1 MKKLKF
7 DSYDGVCF
15 LNGLVFFA
23 PIALLVRTQAG
34 VSEHIFFLLQALLS
48 GVIFLG
54 EIPTG
59 LITDK
64 IGYRKSLI
72 LAQILL
78 LTARSLLLGAFLS
91 HSVWLFVAEA
101 VVEGIAAC
109 FTSGTGS
116 AYLYNLYG
124 EEGYLAKTTHAG
136 NFGTAGFIIST
147 VAYAGI
153 YKVSGITG
161 LLAAT
166 AAADLGSVVMAF
178 SLKKEG
184 MSGSFQGTKRDSETI
199 CEQKARDNLQTNENV
214 HSHVEKQ
221 ERNQELCGKEKEPIS
236 IGKSL
241 FILKHPKALF
251 FTAVLSIFSIA
262 WLLIN
267 FFYVEKFAAC
277 GLPVEWMSAVILI
290 YSAVQMLAEPILEKL
305 LSGGKKRDKR
315 TIMAVTSIVAGAA
328 LIAFGIVKN
337 VTVILP
343 LMCII
348 PLLLN
353 LPEYLLM
360 ELENQF
366 VDESGHAHNRA
377 AMLSVMNMGVNLLEI
392 LTLSA
397 SAFLTKIGI
406 WWSFLLTGVL
416 LCLVA
421 LFFVKKS
428 R

>member
-23 PIALLVRTQAG
+23 PVALLVRTQAG
-34 VSEHIFFLLQALLS
+34 VSEHVFFILQALLS

-59 LITDK
+59 FITDK

-72 LAQILL
+72 LAQVLL
-78 LTARSLLLGAFLS
+78 LGARSLLLAAFVSRSL
-91 HSVWLFVAEA
+91 VLFVVEA

-116 AYLYNLYG
+116 AYLYALYG
-124 EEGYLAKTTHAG
+124 ENGYLAKTAHAG

-153 YKVSGITG
+153 YKISGMEG
-161 LLAAT
+161 LLIT
-166 AAADLGSVVMAF
+166 TVVMDVIAVVCSFFLRSESSKTIIADRKEVQILAVFKNKKAF
-178 SLKKEG
+178 LFVISL
-184 MSGSFQGTKRDSETI
+184 
-199 CEQKARDNLQTNENV
+199 A
-214 HSHVEKQ
+214 
-221 ERNQELCGKEKEPIS
+221 
-236 IGKSL
+236 
-241 FILKHPKALF
+241 
-251 FTAVLSIFSIA
+251 IFSIA

-267 FFYVEKFAAC
+267 FFYVVKLENC
-277 GLPVEWMSAVILI
+277 GLPVEWMSLIILI
-290 YSAVQMLAEPILEKL
+290 YSAVQMLAEPILGKL
-305 LSGGKKRDKR
+305 SDGKNGKSGRGKLP
-315 TIMAVTSIVAGAA
+315 AVTAATAGVAFLLFGVVKFRSAVLLLM
-328 LIAFGIVKN
+328 LI
-337 VTVILP
+337 L
-343 LMCII
+343 

-360 ELENQF
+360 NLENQF
-366 VDESGHAHNRA
+366 VDEAECGSQRA
-377 AMLSVMNMGVNLLEI
+377 ATLSVLNMGVNLVEI

-406 WWSFLLTGVL
+406 QWCFVFVGCFLMAIAL
-416 LCLVA
+416 LFA
-421 LFFVKKS
+421 RIQK
-428 R
+428 

>member
-1 MKKLKF
+1 MAQFLNQVTDRCNLFLGYKKEDRSTDYELEKRRYLMKKLKF

-23 PIALLVRTQAG
+23 PVALLVRTQAG

-59 LITDK
+59 FITDK

-72 LAQILL
+72 WAQVLL
-78 LTARSLLLGAFLS
+78 FGARSLLLAAFVSRSLA
-91 HSVWLFVAEA
+91 LFVVEA

-116 AYLYNLYG
+116 AYLYALYG
-124 EEGYLAKTTHAG
+124 ENGYLAKTAHAG

-153 YKVSGITG
+153 YKISGMEG
-161 LLAAT
+161 LLIT
-166 AAADLGSVVMAF
+166 TVVMDIIAVVCSF
-178 SLKKEG
+178 FLRSESSKTIIADRKEV
-184 MSGSFQGTKRDSETI
+184 QI
-199 CEQKARDNLQTNENV
+199 LA
-214 HSHVEKQ
+214 
-221 ERNQELCGKEKEPIS
+221 
-236 IGKSL
+236 
-241 FILKHPKALF
+241 ILKNKKAFLF
-251 FTAVLSIFSIA
+251 VISLAIFSIA

-267 FFYVEKFAAC
+267 FFYVEKLENC
-277 GLPVEWMSAVILI
+277 GLPVEWMSLIILS
-290 YSAVQMLAEPILEKL
+290 YSAVQMLAEPILGKL
-305 LSGGKKRDKR
+305 SDGKNGKSGRGKLP
-315 TIMAVTSIVAGAA
+315 AVTAATAGVTFLFFGVVKFRAA
-328 LIAFGIVKN
+328 VLLLMLI
-337 VTVILP
+337 L
-343 LMCII
+343 

-360 ELENQF
+360 DLENQF
-366 VDESGHAHNRA
+366 VDETECGGQRA
-377 AMLSVMNMGVNLLEI
+377 ATLSVLNMGVNLVEI

-406 WWSFLLTGVL
+406 QWCFVFVGCFLMVIAL
-416 LCLVA
+416 LFA
-421 LFFVKKS
+421 RIQK
-428 R
+428 

>member
-23 PIALLVRTQAG
+23 PVALLVRTQAG
-34 VSEHIFFLLQALLS
+34 VSEHVFFLLQALLS

-59 LITDK
+59 FITDK

-72 LAQILL
+72 LAQVLL
-78 LTARSLLLGAFLS
+78 FGARSLLLAAFVSRSLA
-91 HSVWLFVAEA
+91 LFVVEA

-116 AYLYNLYG
+116 AYLYDLYG
-124 EEGYLAKTTHAG
+124 ENGYLVKTAHAE

-153 YKVSGITG
+153 YKISGMEG
-161 LLAAT
+161 LLIT
-166 AAADLGSVVMAF
+166 TVVMDIIAVVCSFFLRSESSKTVIADRKEVQILAVFKNKKAF
-178 SLKKEG
+178 LFVISL
-184 MSGSFQGTKRDSETI
+184 
-199 CEQKARDNLQTNENV
+199 A
-214 HSHVEKQ
+214 
-221 ERNQELCGKEKEPIS
+221 
-236 IGKSL
+236 
-241 FILKHPKALF
+241 
-251 FTAVLSIFSIA
+251 IFSIA

-267 FFYVEKFAAC
+267 FFYVEKLENC
-277 GLPVEWMSAVILI
+277 GLPVEWMSLIILS
-290 YSAVQMLAEPILEKL
+290 YSAVQMLAEPILGKLSDGKNGKSGREKL
-305 LSGGKKRDKR
+305 P
-315 TIMAVTSIVAGAA
+315 AVTAATAGVAFLLFGVVKFRAA
-328 LIAFGIVKN
+328 VLLLMLI
-337 VTVILP
+337 L
-343 LMCII
+343 

-360 ELENQF
+360 NLENQF
-366 VDESGHAHNRA
+366 VDEAECGSQRA
-377 AMLSVMNMGVNLLEI
+377 ATLSVLNMGVNLVEI

-406 WWSFLLTGVL
+406 QWCFVFVGCFLMVIAL
-416 LCLVA
+416 LFA
-421 LFFVKKS
+421 RIQK
-428 R
+428 

>member
-7 DSYDGVCF
+7 DSYDGVFF

-23 PIALLVRTQAG
+23 PVALLVRTQAG

-59 LITDK
+59 FITDK

-72 LAQILL
+72 LAQVLL
-78 LTARSLLLGAFLS
+78 LGARSLLLAAFVSRSL
-91 HSVWLFVAEA
+91 VLFVVEA

-116 AYLYNLYG
+116 AYLYALYG
-124 EEGYLAKTTHAG
+124 ENGYLAKTAHAG

-153 YKVSGITG
+153 YKISGMEG
-161 LLAAT
+161 LLIT
-166 AAADLGSVVMAF
+166 TVVMDIIAVVCSFFLRSESSKTIIADRKEVQILAIFKNKKAF
-178 SLKKEG
+178 LFVISL
-184 MSGSFQGTKRDSETI
+184 
-199 CEQKARDNLQTNENV
+199 A
-214 HSHVEKQ
+214 
-221 ERNQELCGKEKEPIS
+221 
-236 IGKSL
+236 
-241 FILKHPKALF
+241 
-251 FTAVLSIFSIA
+251 IFSIA

-267 FFYVEKFAAC
+267 FFYVVKLENC
-277 GLPVEWMSAVILI
+277 GLPVEWMSLIILI

-305 LSGGKKRDKR
+305 SDGKNGKSGRGKLP
-315 TIMAVTSIVAGAA
+315 AVTAATAGVAFLLFGVVKFRSAVLLLM
-328 LIAFGIVKN
+328 LI
-337 VTVILP
+337 L
-343 LMCII
+343 

-360 ELENQF
+360 DLENQF
-366 VDESGHAHNRA
+366 VDETECGSPRA
-377 AMLSVMNMGVNLLEI
+377 ATLSVLNMGVNLVEI

-406 WWSFLLTGVL
+406 QWCFVFVGCFLMAIAL
-416 LCLVA
+416 LFA
-421 LFFVKKS
+421 RIQK
-428 R
+428 

>member
-23 PIALLVRTQAG
+23 PVALLVRTQAG
-34 VSEHIFFLLQALLS
+34 VSEHVFFLLQALLS

-59 LITDK
+59 FITDK

-72 LAQILL
+72 WAQVLL
-78 LTARSLLLGAFLS
+78 FGARSLLLAAFVSRSL
-91 HSVWLFVAEA
+91 VLFVVEA

-116 AYLYNLYG
+116 AYLYALYG
-124 EEGYLAKTTHAG
+124 ENGYLAKTAHAG

-153 YKVSGITG
+153 YKISGMEG
-161 LLAAT
+161 LLIT
-166 AAADLGSVVMAF
+166 TVVMDIIAVVCSFYLRSESSKTIIADRKEVQILAVFKNKKAF
-178 SLKKEG
+178 LFVISL
-184 MSGSFQGTKRDSETI
+184 
-199 CEQKARDNLQTNENV
+199 A
-214 HSHVEKQ
+214 
-221 ERNQELCGKEKEPIS
+221 
-236 IGKSL
+236 
-241 FILKHPKALF
+241 
-251 FTAVLSIFSIA
+251 IFSIA

-267 FFYVEKFAAC
+267 FFYVEKLENC
-277 GLPVEWMSAVILI
+277 GLPVEWMSLIILS
-290 YSAVQMLAEPILEKL
+290 YSAVQMLAEPILGKLSDEKNGK
-305 LSGGKKRDKR
+305 SGRGKLP
-315 TIMAVTSIVAGAA
+315 AVTAATAGVAFLLFGVVKFRAA
-328 LIAFGIVKN
+328 VLLLMLI
-337 VTVILP
+337 L
-343 LMCII
+343 

-360 ELENQF
+360 NLENQF
-366 VDESGHAHNRA
+366 VDEAECGSQRA
-377 AMLSVMNMGVNLLEI
+377 ATLSVLNMGVNLVEI

-406 WWSFLLTGVL
+406 QWCFVFVGCFLMAIAL
-416 LCLVA
+416 LFA
-421 LFFVKKS
+421 RIQK
-428 R
+428 

>member
-23 PIALLVRTQAG
+23 PVALLVRTQAG
-34 VSEHIFFLLQALLS
+34 VSEHVFFLLQALLS

-59 LITDK
+59 FITDK

-72 LAQILL
+72 LAQVLL
-78 LTARSLLLGAFLS
+78 LGARSLLLAAFVSRSL
-91 HSVWLFVAEA
+91 VLFVVEA

-116 AYLYNLYG
+116 AYLYALYG
-124 EEGYLAKTTHAG
+124 ENGYLAKTAHAG

-153 YKVSGITG
+153 YKISGMEG
-161 LLAAT
+161 LLIT
-166 AAADLGSVVMAF
+166 TVVMDIIAVVCSFFLRSESSKAVIADRKEVQILAIFKNKKAF
-178 SLKKEG
+178 LFVISL
-184 MSGSFQGTKRDSETI
+184 
-199 CEQKARDNLQTNENV
+199 A
-214 HSHVEKQ
+214 
-221 ERNQELCGKEKEPIS
+221 
-236 IGKSL
+236 
-241 FILKHPKALF
+241 
-251 FTAVLSIFSIA
+251 IFSIA

-267 FFYVEKFAAC
+267 FFYVEKLENC
-277 GLPVEWMSAVILI
+277 GLPVECMSLIILS
-290 YSAVQMLAEPILEKL
+290 YSAVQMLAEPILGKLSDGKNGKSGREKL
-305 LSGGKKRDKR
+305 P
-315 TIMAVTSIVAGAA
+315 AVTAVTAGVAFLLFGVIKFRAA
-328 LIAFGIVKN
+328 VLLLMLI
-337 VTVILP
+337 L
-343 LMCII
+343 

-360 ELENQF
+360 DLENQF
-366 VDESGHAHNRA
+366 VDETECGSQRA
-377 AMLSVMNMGVNLLEI
+377 ATLSVLNMGVNLVEI

-406 WWSFLLTGVL
+406 QWCFVFVGCFLMAIAL
-416 LCLVA
+416 LFA
-421 LFFVKKS
+421 RIQK
-428 R
+428 

>member
-23 PIALLVRTQAG
+23 PVALLVRTQAG

-59 LITDK
+59 FITDK

-72 LAQILL
+72 LAQVLL
-78 LTARSLLLGAFLS
+78 LGARSLLLAAFVSRSL
-91 HSVWLFVAEA
+91 VLFVVEA

-116 AYLYNLYG
+116 AYLYALYG
-124 EEGYLAKTTHAG
+124 ENGYLAKTAHAG

-153 YKVSGITG
+153 YKISGMEG
-161 LLAAT
+161 LLIT
-166 AAADLGSVVMAF
+166 TVVMDIIAVVCSFFLRSESSKAVIADRKEVQILAIFKNKKAF
-178 SLKKEG
+178 LFVISL
-184 MSGSFQGTKRDSETI
+184 
-199 CEQKARDNLQTNENV
+199 A
-214 HSHVEKQ
+214 
-221 ERNQELCGKEKEPIS
+221 
-236 IGKSL
+236 
-241 FILKHPKALF
+241 
-251 FTAVLSIFSIA
+251 IFSIA

-267 FFYVEKFAAC
+267 FFYVVKLENC
-277 GLPVEWMSAVILI
+277 GLPVECMSLIILS
-290 YSAVQMLAEPILEKL
+290 YSAVQMLAEPILGKL
-305 LSGGKKRDKR
+305 PVGKNGKSGRKKLP
-315 TIMAVTSIVAGAA
+315 AVTAVTAGVAFLLFGVIKFRAA
-328 LIAFGIVKN
+328 VLLLMLI
-337 VTVILP
+337 L
-343 LMCII
+343 

-360 ELENQF
+360 DLENQF
-366 VDESGHAHNRA
+366 VDEAECGSQRA
-377 AMLSVMNMGVNLLEI
+377 ATLSVLNMGVNLVEI

-406 WWSFLLTGVL
+406 QWCFVFVGCFLMAIAL
-416 LCLVA
+416 LFA
-421 LFFVKKS
+421 RIQK
-428 R
+428 

>member
-23 PIALLVRTQAG
+23 PVALLVRTQAG

-59 LITDK
+59 FITDK

-72 LAQILL
+72 WAQVLL
-78 LTARSLLLGAFLS
+78 FGARSLLLAAFVSRSLA
-91 HSVWLFVAEA
+91 LFVVEA

-116 AYLYNLYG
+116 AYLYDLYG
-124 EEGYLAKTTHAG
+124 ENGYLAKTAHAG

-153 YKVSGITG
+153 YKISGMEG
-161 LLAAT
+161 LLITTVVTNIIAVVCSFFLRSESSKT
-166 AAADLGSVVMAF
+166 VIADRKEVQILAVFKNKKAF
-178 SLKKEG
+178 LFVISL
-184 MSGSFQGTKRDSETI
+184 
-199 CEQKARDNLQTNENV
+199 A
-214 HSHVEKQ
+214 
-221 ERNQELCGKEKEPIS
+221 
-236 IGKSL
+236 
-241 FILKHPKALF
+241 
-251 FTAVLSIFSIA
+251 IFSIA

-267 FFYVEKFAAC
+267 FFYVEKLENC
-277 GLPVEWMSAVILI
+277 GLPVEWMSLIILI

-305 LSGGKKRDKR
+305 SVGKNGKSGRKKLL
-315 TIMAVTSIVAGAA
+315 AVTAVTAGVVFLLFGMIKFRAA
-328 LIAFGIVKN
+328 VLLLMLI
-337 VTVILP
+337 L
-343 LMCII
+343 

-360 ELENQF
+360 DLENQF
-366 VDESGHAHNRA
+366 VDETECGSQRA
-377 AMLSVMNMGVNLLEI
+377 ATLSVLNMGVNLVEI

-406 WWSFLLTGVL
+406 QWCFVFVGCFLMVIAL
-416 LCLVA
+416 L
-421 LFFVKKS
+421 FVRIQK
-428 R
+428 

>member
-23 PIALLVRTQAG
+23 PVALLVRTQAG

-59 LITDK
+59 FITDK

-72 LAQILL
+72 LAQVLL
-78 LTARSLLLGAFLS
+78 FGARSLLLAAYVSRSLA
-91 HSVWLFVAEA
+91 LFVVEA

-116 AYLYNLYG
+116 AYLYDLYG
-124 EEGYLAKTTHAG
+124 ENGYLVKTAHAE

-153 YKVSGITG
+153 YKISGMEG
-161 LLAAT
+161 LLIT
-166 AAADLGSVVMAF
+166 TVVMDIIAVVCSFFLRSESSKTVIADRKEVQILAVFKNKKAF
-178 SLKKEG
+178 LFVISL
-184 MSGSFQGTKRDSETI
+184 
-199 CEQKARDNLQTNENV
+199 A
-214 HSHVEKQ
+214 
-221 ERNQELCGKEKEPIS
+221 
-236 IGKSL
+236 
-241 FILKHPKALF
+241 
-251 FTAVLSIFSIA
+251 IFSIA

-267 FFYVEKFAAC
+267 FFYVEKLENC
-277 GLPVEWMSAVILI
+277 GLPVEWMSLIILS
-290 YSAVQMLAEPILEKL
+290 YSAVQMLAEPILGKLSDGKNGKSGREKL
-305 LSGGKKRDKR
+305 P
-315 TIMAVTSIVAGAA
+315 AVTAATAGVAFLLFGVVKFRAA
-328 LIAFGIVKN
+328 VLFLMLI
-337 VTVILP
+337 L
-343 LMCII
+343 

-360 ELENQF
+360 DLENQF
-366 VDESGHAHNRA
+366 VDEAECGSQRA
-377 AMLSVMNMGVNLLEI
+377 ATLSVLNMGVNLVEI

-406 WWSFLLTGVL
+406 QWCFVFVGCFLMAIAL
-416 LCLVA
+416 LFA
-421 LFFVKKS
+421 RIQK
-428 R
+428 

>member
-23 PIALLVRTQAG
+23 PVALLVRTQAG

-59 LITDK
+59 FITDK

-72 LAQILL
+72 LAQVLL
-78 LTARSLLLGAFLS
+78 FGARSLLLAAFVSRSLA
-91 HSVWLFVAEA
+91 LFVVEA

-116 AYLYNLYG
+116 AYLYDLYG
-124 EEGYLAKTTHAG
+124 ENGYLVKTAHAE

-153 YKVSGITG
+153 YKISGMEG
-161 LLAAT
+161 LLIT
-166 AAADLGSVVMAF
+166 TVVMDIIAVVCSF
-178 SLKKEG
+178 FLRSESSKTVIADRKEVQILAIFKNKK
-184 MSGSFQGTKRDSETI
+184 
-199 CEQKARDNLQTNENV
+199 
-214 HSHVEKQ
+214 
-221 ERNQELCGKEKEPIS
+221 
-236 IGKSL
+236 
-241 FILKHPKALF
+241 
-251 FTAVLSIFSIA
+251 AVLFVISLAIFSIA

-267 FFYVEKFAAC
+267 FFYVVKLENC
-277 GLPVEWMSAVILI
+277 GLPVEWMSLIILS
-290 YSAVQMLAEPILEKL
+290 YSAVQMLAEPILGKL
-305 LSGGKKRDKR
+305 SDGKNGKSGRGKLP
-315 TIMAVTSIVAGAA
+315 AVTAATAGVAFLLFGVVKFRAA
-328 LIAFGIVKN
+328 VLLLMLI
-337 VTVILP
+337 L
-343 LMCII
+343 

-360 ELENQF
+360 NLENQF
-366 VDESGHAHNRA
+366 VDEAECGSQRA
-377 AMLSVMNMGVNLLEI
+377 ATLSVLNMGVNLVEI

-406 WWSFLLTGVL
+406 QWCFVFVGCFLMAIAL
-416 LCLVA
+416 LFA
-421 LFFVKKS
+421 RIQK
-428 R
+428 

>member
-23 PIALLVRTQAG
+23 PVALLVRTQAG

-59 LITDK
+59 FITDK

-72 LAQILL
+72 LAQVLL
-78 LTARSLLLGAFLS
+78 LGARSLLLAAFVSRSL
-91 HSVWLFVAEA
+91 VLFVVEA

-116 AYLYNLYG
+116 AYLYALYG
-124 EEGYLAKTTHAG
+124 ENGYLAKTAHAG

-153 YKVSGITG
+153 YKISGMEG
-161 LLAAT
+161 LLIT
-166 AAADLGSVVMAF
+166 TVVMDIIAVVCSFFLRSESSKTIIADRKEVQILAVFKNKKAF
-178 SLKKEG
+178 LFVISL
-184 MSGSFQGTKRDSETI
+184 
-199 CEQKARDNLQTNENV
+199 A
-214 HSHVEKQ
+214 
-221 ERNQELCGKEKEPIS
+221 
-236 IGKSL
+236 
-241 FILKHPKALF
+241 
-251 FTAVLSIFSIA
+251 IFSIA

-267 FFYVEKFAAC
+267 FFYVVKLENC
-277 GLPVEWMSAVILI
+277 GLPVEWMSLIILS
-290 YSAVQMLAEPILEKL
+290 YSAVQMLAEPILGKLSDGKNGKSSREKL
-305 LSGGKKRDKR
+305 P
-315 TIMAVTSIVAGAA
+315 AVTAATAGVAFLLFGVVKFRAA
-328 LIAFGIVKN
+328 VLLLMLI
-337 VTVILP
+337 L
-343 LMCII
+343 

-353 LPEYLLM
+353 LPKYLLM
-360 ELENQF
+360 NLENQF
-366 VDESGHAHNRA
+366 VDEAECGSQRA
-377 AMLSVMNMGVNLLEI
+377 ATLSVLNMGVNLVEI

-406 WWSFLLTGVL
+406 QWCFVFVGCFLMAIAL
-416 LCLVA
+416 LFA
-421 LFFVKKS
+421 RIQK
-428 R
+428 

>member
-23 PIALLVRTQAG
+23 PVALLVRTQAG

-59 LITDK
+59 FITDK

-72 LAQILL
+72 LAQVLL
-78 LTARSLLLGAFLS
+78 LGARSLLLAAFVSRSL
-91 HSVWLFVAEA
+91 VLFVVEA
-101 VVEGIAAC
+101 VVEGTATC

-116 AYLYNLYG
+116 AYLYDLYG
-124 EEGYLAKTTHAG
+124 ENGYLVKTAHAE

-153 YKVSGITG
+153 YKISGMEG
-161 LLAAT
+161 LLIT
-166 AAADLGSVVMAF
+166 TVVMDIIAVVCSFYLRSESSKTIIADRKEVQILAVFKNKKAF
-178 SLKKEG
+178 LFVISL
-184 MSGSFQGTKRDSETI
+184 
-199 CEQKARDNLQTNENV
+199 A
-214 HSHVEKQ
+214 
-221 ERNQELCGKEKEPIS
+221 
-236 IGKSL
+236 
-241 FILKHPKALF
+241 
-251 FTAVLSIFSIA
+251 IFSIA

-267 FFYVEKFAAC
+267 FFYVVKLENC
-277 GLPVEWMSAVILI
+277 GLPVEWMSLIILS

-305 LSGGKKRDKR
+305 SDGKNGKSGRGKLP
-315 TIMAVTSIVAGAA
+315 AVTAAAAGVAFLFFGVVKFRAA
-328 LIAFGIVKN
+328 VL
-337 VTVILP
+337 L
-343 LMCII
+343 LMLML

-360 ELENQF
+360 NLENQF
-366 VDESGHAHNRA
+366 VDEAECGSQRA
-377 AMLSVMNMGVNLLEI
+377 ATLSVLNMGVNLVEI

-406 WWSFLLTGVL
+406 QWCFVFVGCFLMVIAL
-416 LCLVA
+416 LFA
-421 LFFVKKS
+421 RIQK
-428 R
+428 

>member
-23 PIALLVRTQAG
+23 PVALLVRTQAG
-34 VSEHIFFLLQALLS
+34 VSEHVFFILQALLS

-59 LITDK
+59 FITDK

-72 LAQILL
+72 LAQVLL
-78 LTARSLLLGAFLS
+78 LGARSLLLAAFVSRSL
-91 HSVWLFVAEA
+91 VLFVVEA

-116 AYLYNLYG
+116 AYLYALYG
-124 EEGYLAKTTHAG
+124 ENGYLAKTAHAG

-153 YKVSGITG
+153 YKISGMEG
-161 LLAAT
+161 LLIT
-166 AAADLGSVVMAF
+166 TVVMDVIAVVCSFFLRSESSKTVIADRKEVQILAVFKNKKAF
-178 SLKKEG
+178 LFVISL
-184 MSGSFQGTKRDSETI
+184 
-199 CEQKARDNLQTNENV
+199 A
-214 HSHVEKQ
+214 
-221 ERNQELCGKEKEPIS
+221 
-236 IGKSL
+236 
-241 FILKHPKALF
+241 
-251 FTAVLSIFSIA
+251 IFSIA

-267 FFYVEKFAAC
+267 FFYVEKLENC
-277 GLPVEWMSAVILI
+277 GLPVEWMSLIILI
-290 YSAVQMLAEPILEKL
+290 YSAVQMLAEPILGKL
-305 LSGGKKRDKR
+305 SDGKNGKSGRGKLP
-315 TIMAVTSIVAGAA
+315 AVTAATAGVAFLLFGVVKFRSAVLLLM
-328 LIAFGIVKN
+328 LI
-337 VTVILP
+337 L
-343 LMCII
+343 

-360 ELENQF
+360 NLENQF
-366 VDESGHAHNRA
+366 VDEAECGSQRA
-377 AMLSVMNMGVNLLEI
+377 ATLSVLNMGVNLVEI

-406 WWSFLLTGVL
+406 QWCFVFVGCFLMAIAL
-416 LCLVA
+416 LFA
-421 LFFVKKS
+421 RIQK
-428 R
+428 

>member
-23 PIALLVRTQAG
+23 PVALLVRTQAG

-59 LITDK
+59 FITDK

-72 LAQILL
+72 WAQVLL
-78 LTARSLLLGAFLS
+78 FGARSLLLAAFVSRSLA
-91 HSVWLFVAEA
+91 LFVVEA

-116 AYLYNLYG
+116 AYLYALYG
-124 EEGYLAKTTHAG
+124 ENGYLAKTAHAG

-153 YKVSGITG
+153 YKISGMEG
-161 LLAAT
+161 LLTTTVVTNIIAVVCSFFLRSESSKT
-166 AAADLGSVVMAF
+166 VIADRKEVQILAVFKNKKAF
-178 SLKKEG
+178 LFVISL
-184 MSGSFQGTKRDSETI
+184 
-199 CEQKARDNLQTNENV
+199 A
-214 HSHVEKQ
+214 
-221 ERNQELCGKEKEPIS
+221 
-236 IGKSL
+236 
-241 FILKHPKALF
+241 
-251 FTAVLSIFSIA
+251 IFSIA

-267 FFYVEKFAAC
+267 FFYVEKLENC
-277 GLPVEWMSAVILI
+277 GLPVEWMSLIILS

-305 LSGGKKRDKR
+305 FVGKNGKSGRKKLL
-315 TIMAVTSIVAGAA
+315 TVTAVTAGVAFLLFGVIKLRAA
-328 LIAFGIVKN
+328 VLLLMLI
-337 VTVILP
+337 L
-343 LMCII
+343 

-360 ELENQF
+360 DLENQF
-366 VDESGHAHNRA
+366 VDETECGSQRA
-377 AMLSVMNMGVNLLEI
+377 ATLSVLNMGVNLVEI

-406 WWSFLLTGVL
+406 QWCFVFVGCFLMVIAL
-416 LCLVA
+416 L
-421 LFFVKKS
+421 FVRIQK
-428 R
+428 

>member
-23 PIALLVRTQAG
+23 PVALLVRTQAG
-34 VSEHIFFLLQALLS
+34 VSEHVFFLLQALLS

-59 LITDK
+59 FITDK

-72 LAQILL
+72 LAQVLL
-78 LTARSLLLGAFLS
+78 LGARSLLLAAFVSRSL
-91 HSVWLFVAEA
+91 VLFVVEA

-116 AYLYNLYG
+116 AYLYALYG
-124 EEGYLAKTTHAG
+124 ENGYLAKTAHAG

-153 YKVSGITG
+153 YKISGMEG
-161 LLAAT
+161 LLIT
-166 AAADLGSVVMAF
+166 TVVMDIIAVVCSFYLRSESSKAVIADRKEVQILAIFKNKKAF
-178 SLKKEG
+178 LFVISL
-184 MSGSFQGTKRDSETI
+184 
-199 CEQKARDNLQTNENV
+199 A
-214 HSHVEKQ
+214 
-221 ERNQELCGKEKEPIS
+221 
-236 IGKSL
+236 
-241 FILKHPKALF
+241 
-251 FTAVLSIFSIA
+251 IFSIA

-267 FFYVEKFAAC
+267 FFYVVKLENC
-277 GLPVEWMSAVILI
+277 GLPVEWMSLIILS
-290 YSAVQMLAEPILEKL
+290 YSAVQMLAEPILGKLSDGKNGKSSREKL
-305 LSGGKKRDKR
+305 P
-315 TIMAVTSIVAGAA
+315 AVTAAAAGVAFLLFGVVKFRAA
-328 LIAFGIVKN
+328 VLLLMLI
-337 VTVILP
+337 L
-343 LMCII
+343 

-360 ELENQF
+360 DLENQF
-366 VDESGHAHNRA
+366 VDEAECGSQRA
-377 AMLSVMNMGVNLLEI
+377 ATLSVLNMGVNLVEI

-406 WWSFLLTGVL
+406 QWCFVFVGCFLMAIAL
-416 LCLVA
+416 LFA
-421 LFFVKKS
+421 RIQK
-428 R
+428 

>member
-23 PIALLVRTQAG
+23 PVALLVRTQAG

-59 LITDK
+59 FITDK

-72 LAQILL
+72 LAQVLL
-78 LTARSLLLGAFLS
+78 LGARSLLLAAFVSRSLA
-91 HSVWLFVAEA
+91 LFVVEA

-116 AYLYNLYG
+116 AYLYALYG
-124 EEGYLAKTTHAG
+124 ENGYLAKTAHAG

-153 YKVSGITG
+153 YKISGMEG
-161 LLAAT
+161 LLIT
-166 AAADLGSVVMAF
+166 TVVMDIIAVVCSFFLRSESSKAVIADRKEVQILAIFKNKKAF
-178 SLKKEG
+178 LFVISL
-184 MSGSFQGTKRDSETI
+184 
-199 CEQKARDNLQTNENV
+199 A
-214 HSHVEKQ
+214 
-221 ERNQELCGKEKEPIS
+221 
-236 IGKSL
+236 
-241 FILKHPKALF
+241 
-251 FTAVLSIFSIA
+251 IFSIA

-267 FFYVEKFAAC
+267 FFYVVKLENC
-277 GLPVEWMSAVILI
+277 GLPVECMSLIILS
-290 YSAVQMLAEPILEKL
+290 YSAVQMLAEPILGKL
-305 LSGGKKRDKR
+305 PVGKNGKSGRKKLP
-315 TIMAVTSIVAGAA
+315 AVTAVTAGVAFLLFGVIKFRAA
-328 LIAFGIVKN
+328 VLLLMLI
-337 VTVILP
+337 L
-343 LMCII
+343 

-360 ELENQF
+360 DLENQF
-366 VDESGHAHNRA
+366 VDETECGSQRA
-377 AMLSVMNMGVNLLEI
+377 ATLSVLNMGVNLVEI

-406 WWSFLLTGVL
+406 QWCFVFVGCFLMAIAL
-416 LCLVA
+416 LFA
-421 LFFVKKS
+421 RIQK
-428 R
+428 

>member
-23 PIALLVRTQAG
+23 PVALLVRTQAG

-59 LITDK
+59 FITDK

-72 LAQILL
+72 WAQVLL
-78 LTARSLLLGAFLS
+78 FGARSLLLAAFVSRSLA
-91 HSVWLFVAEA
+91 LFVVEA
-101 VVEGIAAC
+101 VVEGIAVC

-116 AYLYNLYG
+116 AYLYDLYG
-124 EEGYLAKTTHAG
+124 ENGYLVKTAHAE

-153 YKVSGITG
+153 YKISGMEG
-161 LLAAT
+161 LLIT
-166 AAADLGSVVMAF
+166 TVVMDIIAVVCSFFLRSESSKTIIADRKEVQILAIFKNKKAF
-178 SLKKEG
+178 LFVISL
-184 MSGSFQGTKRDSETI
+184 
-199 CEQKARDNLQTNENV
+199 A
-214 HSHVEKQ
+214 
-221 ERNQELCGKEKEPIS
+221 
-236 IGKSL
+236 
-241 FILKHPKALF
+241 
-251 FTAVLSIFSIA
+251 IFSIA

-267 FFYVEKFAAC
+267 FFYVVKLENC
-277 GLPVEWMSAVILI
+277 GLPVEWMSLIILI

-305 LSGGKKRDKR
+305 SDGKNGKSGGGKLP
-315 TIMAVTSIVAGAA
+315 AVTAATAGVAFLLFGVVKFRSAVLLLM
-328 LIAFGIVKN
+328 LI
-337 VTVILP
+337 L
-343 LMCII
+343 

-360 ELENQF
+360 NLENQF
-366 VDESGHAHNRA
+366 VDEAECGSQRA
-377 AMLSVMNMGVNLLEI
+377 ATLSVLNMGVNLVEI

-406 WWSFLLTGVL
+406 QWCFVFVGCFLMVIAL
-416 LCLVA
+416 LFA
-421 LFFVKKS
+421 RIQK
-428 R
+428 

>member
-23 PIALLVRTQAG
+23 PVALLVRTQAG
-34 VSEHIFFLLQALLS
+34 VSEHVFFILQALLS

-59 LITDK
+59 FITDK

-72 LAQILL
+72 LAQVLL
-78 LTARSLLLGAFLS
+78 LGARSLLLAAFVSRSL
-91 HSVWLFVAEA
+91 VLFVVEA

-116 AYLYNLYG
+116 AYLYALYG
-124 EEGYLAKTTHAG
+124 ENGYLAKTAHAG

-153 YKVSGITG
+153 YKISGMEG
-161 LLAAT
+161 LLIT
-166 AAADLGSVVMAF
+166 TVVMDVIAVVCSFFLRSESSKTIIADRKEVQILAVFKNKKAF
-178 SLKKEG
+178 LFVISL
-184 MSGSFQGTKRDSETI
+184 
-199 CEQKARDNLQTNENV
+199 A
-214 HSHVEKQ
+214 
-221 ERNQELCGKEKEPIS
+221 
-236 IGKSL
+236 
-241 FILKHPKALF
+241 
-251 FTAVLSIFSIA
+251 IFSIA

-267 FFYVEKFAAC
+267 FFYVEKLENC
-277 GLPVEWMSAVILI
+277 GLPVEWMSLIILI
-290 YSAVQMLAEPILEKL
+290 YSAVQMLAEPILGKL
-305 LSGGKKRDKR
+305 SDGKNGKSGRGKLP
-315 TIMAVTSIVAGAA
+315 AVTAATAGVAFLLFGVVKFRSAVLLLM
-328 LIAFGIVKN
+328 LI
-337 VTVILP
+337 L
-343 LMCII
+343 

-360 ELENQF
+360 NLENQF
-366 VDESGHAHNRA
+366 VDEAECGSQRA
-377 AMLSVMNMGVNLLEI
+377 ATLSVLNMGVNLVEI

-406 WWSFLLTGVL
+406 QWCFVFVGCFLMAIAL
-416 LCLVA
+416 LFA
-421 LFFVKKS
+421 RIQK
-428 R
+428 

>member
-23 PIALLVRTQAG
+23 PVALLVRTQAG

-59 LITDK
+59 FITDK

-72 LAQILL
+72 LAQVLL
-78 LTARSLLLGAFLS
+78 FGARSLLLAAFVSRSLA
-91 HSVWLFVAEA
+91 LFVVEA

-116 AYLYNLYG
+116 AYLYDLYG
-124 EEGYLAKTTHAG
+124 ENGYLVKTAHAE

-153 YKVSGITG
+153 YKISGMEG
-161 LLAAT
+161 LLIT
-166 AAADLGSVVMAF
+166 TVVMDVIAVVCSFYLRSESSKTIIADRKEVQILAIFKNKKAF
-178 SLKKEG
+178 LFVISL
-184 MSGSFQGTKRDSETI
+184 
-199 CEQKARDNLQTNENV
+199 A
-214 HSHVEKQ
+214 
-221 ERNQELCGKEKEPIS
+221 
-236 IGKSL
+236 
-241 FILKHPKALF
+241 
-251 FTAVLSIFSIA
+251 IFSIA

-267 FFYVEKFAAC
+267 FFYVEKLENC
-277 GLPVEWMSAVILI
+277 GLPVEWMSLIILS
-290 YSAVQMLAEPILEKL
+290 YSAVQMLAEPILGKL
-305 LSGGKKRDKR
+305 SDGKNGKSGRGKLP
-315 TIMAVTSIVAGAA
+315 AVTAATAGVAFLLFGVVKFRAA
-328 LIAFGIVKN
+328 VLLLMLI
-337 VTVILP
+337 L
-343 LMCII
+343 

-360 ELENQF
+360 DLENQF
-366 VDESGHAHNRA
+366 VDETECGSQRA
-377 AMLSVMNMGVNLLEI
+377 ATLSVLNMGVNLVEI

-406 WWSFLLTGVL
+406 QWCFVFVGCFLMAIAL
-416 LCLVA
+416 LFA
-421 LFFVKKS
+421 RIQK
-428 R
+428 

>member
-23 PIALLVRTQAG
+23 PVALLVRTQAG

-59 LITDK
+59 FITDK

-72 LAQILL
+72 LAQVLL
-78 LTARSLLLGAFLS
+78 LGARSLLLAAFVSRSL
-91 HSVWLFVAEA
+91 VLFVVEA

-116 AYLYNLYG
+116 AYLYALYG
-124 EEGYLAKTTHAG
+124 ENGYLAKTAHAG

-153 YKVSGITG
+153 YKISGMEG
-161 LLAAT
+161 LLIT
-166 AAADLGSVVMAF
+166 TVVMDVIAVVCSFFLRSESSKTIIADRKEVQILAVFKNKKAF
-178 SLKKEG
+178 LFVISL
-184 MSGSFQGTKRDSETI
+184 
-199 CEQKARDNLQTNENV
+199 A
-214 HSHVEKQ
+214 
-221 ERNQELCGKEKEPIS
+221 
-236 IGKSL
+236 
-241 FILKHPKALF
+241 
-251 FTAVLSIFSIA
+251 IFSIA

-267 FFYVEKFAAC
+267 FFYVVKLENC
-277 GLPVEWMSAVILI
+277 GLPVEWMSLIILI
-290 YSAVQMLAEPILEKL
+290 YSAVQMLAEPILGKL
-305 LSGGKKRDKR
+305 SDGKNGKSGRGKLP
-315 TIMAVTSIVAGAA
+315 AVTAATAGVAFLLFGVVKFRSAVLLLM
-328 LIAFGIVKN
+328 LI
-337 VTVILP
+337 L
-343 LMCII
+343 

-360 ELENQF
+360 NLENQF
-366 VDESGHAHNRA
+366 VDEAECGSQRA
-377 AMLSVMNMGVNLLEI
+377 ATLSVLNMGVNLVEI

-406 WWSFLLTGVL
+406 QWCFVFVGCFLMAIAL
-416 LCLVA
+416 LFA
-421 LFFVKKS
+421 RIQK
-428 R
+428 

>member
-23 PIALLVRTQAG
+23 PVALLVRTQAG

-59 LITDK
+59 FITDK

-72 LAQILL
+72 LAQVLL
-78 LTARSLLLGAFLS
+78 FGARSLLLAAFVSRSLA
-91 HSVWLFVAEA
+91 LFVVEA

-124 EEGYLAKTTHAG
+124 ENGYLVKTAHAE
-136 NFGTAGFIIST
+136 NFGIAGFIIST

-153 YKVSGITG
+153 YKISGMEG
-161 LLAAT
+161 LLIT
-166 AAADLGSVVMAF
+166 TVVMDIIAVVCSFFLRSESSKTIIADRKEVQILAIFKNKKAF
-178 SLKKEG
+178 LFVISL
-184 MSGSFQGTKRDSETI
+184 
-199 CEQKARDNLQTNENV
+199 A
-214 HSHVEKQ
+214 
-221 ERNQELCGKEKEPIS
+221 
-236 IGKSL
+236 
-241 FILKHPKALF
+241 
-251 FTAVLSIFSIA
+251 IFSIA

-267 FFYVEKFAAC
+267 FFYVVKLENC
-277 GLPVEWMSAVILI
+277 GLPVEWMSLIILS
-290 YSAVQMLAEPILEKL
+290 YSAVQMLAEPILGKL
-305 LSGGKKRDKR
+305 SDGKNGKSGRGKLP
-315 TIMAVTSIVAGAA
+315 AVTAATAGVAFLLFGVVKFRAA
-328 LIAFGIVKN
+328 VLLLMLI
-337 VTVILP
+337 L
-343 LMCII
+343 

-360 ELENQF
+360 DLENQF
-366 VDESGHAHNRA
+366 VDETECGSQRA
-377 AMLSVMNMGVNLLEI
+377 ATLSVLNMGVNLVEI

-406 WWSFLLTGVL
+406 QWCFVFVGCFLMAIAL
-416 LCLVA
+416 LFA
-421 LFFVKKS
+421 RIQK
-428 R
+428 

>member
-1 MKKLKF
+1 MKKIKF

-23 PIALLVRTQAG
+23 PVALLVRTQAG

-59 LITDK
+59 FITDK

-72 LAQILL
+72 LAQVLL
-78 LTARSLLLGAFLS
+78 LGARSLLLAAFVSRSL
-91 HSVWLFVAEA
+91 VLFVVEA

-116 AYLYNLYG
+116 AYLYALYG
-124 EEGYLAKTTHAG
+124 ENGYLAKTAHAG

-153 YKVSGITG
+153 YKISGMEG
-161 LLAAT
+161 LLIT
-166 AAADLGSVVMAF
+166 TVVMDIIAVVCSFFLRSESSKAVIADRKEVQILAIFKNKKAF
-178 SLKKEG
+178 LFVISL
-184 MSGSFQGTKRDSETI
+184 
-199 CEQKARDNLQTNENV
+199 A
-214 HSHVEKQ
+214 
-221 ERNQELCGKEKEPIS
+221 
-236 IGKSL
+236 
-241 FILKHPKALF
+241 
-251 FTAVLSIFSIA
+251 IFSIA

-267 FFYVEKFAAC
+267 FFYVVKLENC
-277 GLPVEWMSAVILI
+277 GLPVECMSLIILS
-290 YSAVQMLAEPILEKL
+290 YSAVQMLAEPILGKL
-305 LSGGKKRDKR
+305 PVGKNGKSGRKKLP
-315 TIMAVTSIVAGAA
+315 AVTAVTAGVAFLLFGVIKFRAA
-328 LIAFGIVKN
+328 VLLLMLI
-337 VTVILP
+337 L
-343 LMCII
+343 

-360 ELENQF
+360 DLENQF
-366 VDESGHAHNRA
+366 VDEAECGSQRA
-377 AMLSVMNMGVNLLEI
+377 ATLSVLNMGVNLVEI

-406 WWSFLLTGVL
+406 QWCFVFVGCFLMAIAL
-416 LCLVA
+416 LFA
-421 LFFVKKS
+421 RIQK
-428 R
+428 

>member
-1 MKKLKF
+1 MAQFLNQVTDRCNLFLGYKKEDRSTDYELEKRRYLMKKLKF

-23 PIALLVRTQAG
+23 PVALLVRTQAG

-59 LITDK
+59 FITDK

-72 LAQILL
+72 LAQVLL
-78 LTARSLLLGAFLS
+78 LGARSLLLAAFVSRSLA
-91 HSVWLFVAEA
+91 LFVVEA

-116 AYLYNLYG
+116 AYLYALYG
-124 EEGYLAKTTHAG
+124 ENGYLAKTAHAG

-153 YKVSGITG
+153 YKISGMEG
-161 LLAAT
+161 LLIT
-166 AAADLGSVVMAF
+166 TVVMDIIAVVCSFFLRSESSKAVIADRKEVQILAIFKNKKAF
-178 SLKKEG
+178 LFVISL
-184 MSGSFQGTKRDSETI
+184 
-199 CEQKARDNLQTNENV
+199 A
-214 HSHVEKQ
+214 
-221 ERNQELCGKEKEPIS
+221 
-236 IGKSL
+236 
-241 FILKHPKALF
+241 
-251 FTAVLSIFSIA
+251 IFSIA

-267 FFYVEKFAAC
+267 FFYVVKLENC
-277 GLPVEWMSAVILI
+277 GLPVEWMSLIILS
-290 YSAVQMLAEPILEKL
+290 YSAVQMLAEPILGKLSDGKNGKSSREKL
-305 LSGGKKRDKR
+305 P
-315 TIMAVTSIVAGAA
+315 AVTAATAGVAFLLFGVVKFRAA
-328 LIAFGIVKN
+328 VLLLMLI
-337 VTVILP
+337 L
-343 LMCII
+343 

-360 ELENQF
+360 NLENQF
-366 VDESGHAHNRA
+366 VDEAECGSQRA
-377 AMLSVMNMGVNLLEI
+377 ATLSVLNMGVNLVEI

-406 WWSFLLTGVL
+406 QWCFVFVGCFLMAIAL
-416 LCLVA
+416 LFA
-421 LFFVKKS
+421 RIQK
-428 R
+428 

>member
-23 PIALLVRTQAG
+23 PVALLVRTQAG

-59 LITDK
+59 FITDK

-72 LAQILL
+72 LAQVLL
-78 LTARSLLLGAFLS
+78 FGARSLLLAAFVSRSLA
-91 HSVWLFVAEA
+91 LFVVEA

-116 AYLYNLYG
+116 AYLYDLYG
-124 EEGYLAKTTHAG
+124 ENGYLVKTAHAE

-153 YKVSGITG
+153 YKISGMEG
-161 LLAAT
+161 LLIT
-166 AAADLGSVVMAF
+166 TVVMDIIAVVCSFFLRSESSKTIIADRKEVQILAIFKNKKAF
-178 SLKKEG
+178 LFVISL
-184 MSGSFQGTKRDSETI
+184 
-199 CEQKARDNLQTNENV
+199 A
-214 HSHVEKQ
+214 
-221 ERNQELCGKEKEPIS
+221 
-236 IGKSL
+236 
-241 FILKHPKALF
+241 
-251 FTAVLSIFSIA
+251 IFSIA

-267 FFYVEKFAAC
+267 FFYVEKLENC
-277 GLPVEWMSAVILI
+277 GLPVEWMSLIILS
-290 YSAVQMLAEPILEKL
+290 YSAVQMLAEPILGKL
-305 LSGGKKRDKR
+305 SDGKNGKSGRGKLP
-315 TIMAVTSIVAGAA
+315 AVTAATAGVAFLLFGVVKFRAA
-328 LIAFGIVKN
+328 VLLLMLI
-337 VTVILP
+337 L
-343 LMCII
+343 

-360 ELENQF
+360 DLENQF
-366 VDESGHAHNRA
+366 VDETECGSQRA
-377 AMLSVMNMGVNLLEI
+377 ATLSVLNMGVNLVEI

-406 WWSFLLTGVL
+406 QWCFVFVGCFLMAIAL
-416 LCLVA
+416 LFA
-421 LFFVKKS
+421 RIQK
-428 R
+428 

>member
-23 PIALLVRTQAG
+23 PVALLVRTQAG
-34 VSEHIFFLLQALLS
+34 VSEHVFFLLQALLS

-59 LITDK
+59 FITDK

-72 LAQILL
+72 LAQVLL
-78 LTARSLLLGAFLS
+78 LGARSLLLAAFVSRSLA
-91 HSVWLFVAEA
+91 LFVVEA

-116 AYLYNLYG
+116 AYLYDLYG
-124 EEGYLAKTTHAG
+124 ENGYLVKTAHAE

-153 YKVSGITG
+153 YKISGMEG
-161 LLAAT
+161 LLIT
-166 AAADLGSVVMAF
+166 TVVMDIIAVVCSFFLRSESSKTVIADRKEVQILAVFKNKKAF
-178 SLKKEG
+178 LFVISL
-184 MSGSFQGTKRDSETI
+184 
-199 CEQKARDNLQTNENV
+199 A
-214 HSHVEKQ
+214 
-221 ERNQELCGKEKEPIS
+221 
-236 IGKSL
+236 
-241 FILKHPKALF
+241 
-251 FTAVLSIFSIA
+251 IFSIA

-267 FFYVEKFAAC
+267 FFYVVKLENC
-277 GLPVEWMSAVILI
+277 GLPVEWMSLIILS
-290 YSAVQMLAEPILEKL
+290 YSAVQMLAEPILGKL
-305 LSGGKKRDKR
+305 SDGKNGKSGRGKLP
-315 TIMAVTSIVAGAA
+315 AVTAAAAGVAFLFFGVVKFRAA
-328 LIAFGIVKN
+328 VL
-337 VTVILP
+337 L
-343 LMCII
+343 LMLML

-360 ELENQF
+360 NLENQF
-366 VDESGHAHNRA
+366 VDEAECGSQRA
-377 AMLSVMNMGVNLLEI
+377 ATLSVLNMGVNLVEI

-406 WWSFLLTGVL
+406 QWCFVFVGCFLMAIAL
-416 LCLVA
+416 LFA
-421 LFFVKKS
+421 RIQK
-428 R
+428 

>member
-23 PIALLVRTQAG
+23 PVALLVRTQAG
-34 VSEHIFFLLQALLS
+34 VSEHVFFLLQALLS

-59 LITDK
+59 FITDK

-72 LAQILL
+72 LAQVLL
-78 LTARSLLLGAFLS
+78 LGARSLLLAAFVSRSLA
-91 HSVWLFVAEA
+91 LFVVEA

-116 AYLYNLYG
+116 AYLYDLYG
-124 EEGYLAKTTHAG
+124 ENGYLVKTAHAE

-153 YKVSGITG
+153 YKISGMEG
-161 LLAAT
+161 LLIT
-166 AAADLGSVVMAF
+166 TVVMNIIAVVCSFFLRSESSKTVIADRKEVQILAIFKNKKAF
-178 SLKKEG
+178 LFVISL
-184 MSGSFQGTKRDSETI
+184 
-199 CEQKARDNLQTNENV
+199 A
-214 HSHVEKQ
+214 
-221 ERNQELCGKEKEPIS
+221 
-236 IGKSL
+236 
-241 FILKHPKALF
+241 
-251 FTAVLSIFSIA
+251 IFSIA

-267 FFYVEKFAAC
+267 FFYVVKLENC
-277 GLPVEWMSAVILI
+277 GLPVEWMSLIILS
-290 YSAVQMLAEPILEKL
+290 YSAVQMLAEPILGKLSDGKNGKSSREKL
-305 LSGGKKRDKR
+305 P
-315 TIMAVTSIVAGAA
+315 AVTAATAGVAFLLFGVVKFRAA
-328 LIAFGIVKN
+328 VLLLMLI
-337 VTVILP
+337 L
-343 LMCII
+343 

-360 ELENQF
+360 DLENQF
-366 VDESGHAHNRA
+366 VDETECGSQRA
-377 AMLSVMNMGVNLLEI
+377 ATLSVLNMGVNLVEI

-406 WWSFLLTGVL
+406 QWCFVFVGCFLMAIAL
-416 LCLVA
+416 LFA
-421 LFFVKKS
+421 RIQK
-428 R
+428 

>member
-23 PIALLVRTQAG
+23 PVALLVRTQAG
-34 VSEHIFFLLQALLS
+34 VSEHVFFLLQALLS

-59 LITDK
+59 FITDK

-72 LAQILL
+72 LAQVLL
-78 LTARSLLLGAFLS
+78 LGARSLLLAAFVSRSL
-91 HSVWLFVAEA
+91 VLFVVEA

-116 AYLYNLYG
+116 AYLYALYG
-124 EEGYLAKTTHAG
+124 ENGYLVKTAHAE

-153 YKVSGITG
+153 YKISGMEG
-161 LLAAT
+161 LLIT
-166 AAADLGSVVMAF
+166 TVVMDIIAVVCSFFLRSESSKAVIADRKEVQILAIFKNKKAF
-178 SLKKEG
+178 LFVISL
-184 MSGSFQGTKRDSETI
+184 
-199 CEQKARDNLQTNENV
+199 A
-214 HSHVEKQ
+214 
-221 ERNQELCGKEKEPIS
+221 
-236 IGKSL
+236 
-241 FILKHPKALF
+241 
-251 FTAVLSIFSIA
+251 IFSIA

-267 FFYVEKFAAC
+267 FFYVVKLENC
-277 GLPVEWMSAVILI
+277 GLPVECMSLIILS
-290 YSAVQMLAEPILEKL
+290 YSAVQMLAEPILGKL
-305 LSGGKKRDKR
+305 SDGKNGKSGRGKLP
-315 TIMAVTSIVAGAA
+315 AVTAATAGVAFLLFGVVKFRAA
-328 LIAFGIVKN
+328 VLLLMLI
-337 VTVILP
+337 L
-343 LMCII
+343 

-360 ELENQF
+360 DLENQF
-366 VDESGHAHNRA
+366 VDEAECGSQRA
-377 AMLSVMNMGVNLLEI
+377 ATLSVLNMGVNLVEI

-406 WWSFLLTGVL
+406 QWCFVFVGCFLMVIAL
-416 LCLVA
+416 LFA
-421 LFFVKKS
+421 RIQK
-428 R
+428 

>member
-23 PIALLVRTQAG
+23 PVALLVRTQAG
-34 VSEHIFFLLQALLS
+34 VSEHVFFLLQALLS

-59 LITDK
+59 FITDK

-72 LAQILL
+72 LAQVLL
-78 LTARSLLLGAFLS
+78 LGARSLLLAAFVSRSL
-91 HSVWLFVAEA
+91 VLFVVEA

-116 AYLYNLYG
+116 AYLYALYG
-124 EEGYLAKTTHAG
+124 ENGYLVKTAHAE

-153 YKVSGITG
+153 YKISGMEG
-161 LLAAT
+161 LLIT
-166 AAADLGSVVMAF
+166 TVVMDIIAVVCSFFLRSESSKAVIADRKEVQILAIFKNKKAF
-178 SLKKEG
+178 LFVISL
-184 MSGSFQGTKRDSETI
+184 
-199 CEQKARDNLQTNENV
+199 A
-214 HSHVEKQ
+214 
-221 ERNQELCGKEKEPIS
+221 
-236 IGKSL
+236 
-241 FILKHPKALF
+241 
-251 FTAVLSIFSIA
+251 IFSIA

-267 FFYVEKFAAC
+267 FFYVVKLENC
-277 GLPVEWMSAVILI
+277 GLPVEWMSLIILS
-290 YSAVQMLAEPILEKL
+290 YSAVQMLAEPILGKL
-305 LSGGKKRDKR
+305 SDGKNGKSGRGKLP
-315 TIMAVTSIVAGAA
+315 AVTAATAGVAFLLFGVVKFRAA
-328 LIAFGIVKN
+328 VLLLMLI
-337 VTVILP
+337 L
-343 LMCII
+343 

-360 ELENQF
+360 NLENQF
-366 VDESGHAHNRA
+366 VDEAECGSQRA
-377 AMLSVMNMGVNLLEI
+377 ATLSVLNMGVNLVEI

-406 WWSFLLTGVL
+406 QWCFVFVGCFLMVIAL
-416 LCLVA
+416 LFA
-421 LFFVKKS
+421 RIQK
-428 R
+428 

>member
-23 PIALLVRTQAG
+23 PVALLVRTQAG
-34 VSEHIFFLLQALLS
+34 VSEHVFFLLQALLS

-59 LITDK
+59 FITDK

-72 LAQILL
+72 LAQVLL
-78 LTARSLLLGAFLS
+78 LGARSLLLVAFVSRSLA
-91 HSVWLFVAEA
+91 LFVVEA

-124 EEGYLAKTTHAG
+124 ENGYLVKTAHAE

-153 YKVSGITG
+153 YKISGMEG
-161 LLAAT
+161 LLIT
-166 AAADLGSVVMAF
+166 TVVMDIIAVVCSFYLRSESSKTIIADRKEVQILAIFKNKKAF
-178 SLKKEG
+178 LFVISL
-184 MSGSFQGTKRDSETI
+184 
-199 CEQKARDNLQTNENV
+199 A
-214 HSHVEKQ
+214 
-221 ERNQELCGKEKEPIS
+221 
-236 IGKSL
+236 
-241 FILKHPKALF
+241 
-251 FTAVLSIFSIA
+251 IFSIA

-267 FFYVEKFAAC
+267 FFYVVKLENC
-277 GLPVEWMSAVILI
+277 GLPVEWMSLIILS
-290 YSAVQMLAEPILEKL
+290 YSAVQMLAEPILGKL
-305 LSGGKKRDKR
+305 SDGKNGKSGRGKLP
-315 TIMAVTSIVAGAA
+315 AVTAATAGVAFLLFGVVKFRAA
-328 LIAFGIVKN
+328 VLLLMLI
-337 VTVILP
+337 L
-343 LMCII
+343 

-360 ELENQF
+360 NLENQF
-366 VDESGHAHNRA
+366 VDETECGSQRA
-377 AMLSVMNMGVNLLEI
+377 ATLSVLNMGVNLVEI

-406 WWSFLLTGVL
+406 QWCFVFVGCFLMAIAL
-416 LCLVA
+416 LFA
-421 LFFVKKS
+421 RIQK
-428 R
+428 

>member
-23 PIALLVRTQAG
+23 PVALLVRTQAG
-34 VSEHIFFLLQALLS
+34 VSEHVFFILQALLS

-59 LITDK
+59 FITDK

-72 LAQILL
+72 LAQVLL
-78 LTARSLLLGAFLS
+78 LGARSLLLAAFVSRSLA
-91 HSVWLFVAEA
+91 LFVVEA

-124 EEGYLAKTTHAG
+124 ENGYLVKTAHAE

-153 YKVSGITG
+153 YKISGMEG
-161 LLAAT
+161 LLIT
-166 AAADLGSVVMAF
+166 TVVMDIIAVVCSFFLRSESSKTIIADRKEVQILAVFKNKKAF
-178 SLKKEG
+178 LFVISL
-184 MSGSFQGTKRDSETI
+184 
-199 CEQKARDNLQTNENV
+199 A
-214 HSHVEKQ
+214 
-221 ERNQELCGKEKEPIS
+221 
-236 IGKSL
+236 
-241 FILKHPKALF
+241 
-251 FTAVLSIFSIA
+251 IFSIA

-267 FFYVEKFAAC
+267 FFYVVKLENC
-277 GLPVEWMSAVILI
+277 GLPAEWMSLIILS
-290 YSAVQMLAEPILEKL
+290 YSAVQMLAEPILGKLSDGKNGKSSREKL
-305 LSGGKKRDKR
+305 P
-315 TIMAVTSIVAGAA
+315 AVTAATAGVAFLLFGVVKFRAA
-328 LIAFGIVKN
+328 VLLLMLI
-337 VTVILP
+337 L
-343 LMCII
+343 

-360 ELENQF
+360 DLENQF
-366 VDESGHAHNRA
+366 VDEAECGSQRA
-377 AMLSVMNMGVNLLEI
+377 ATLSVLNMGVNLVEI

-406 WWSFLLTGVL
+406 QWCFVFVGCFLMAIAL
-416 LCLVA
+416 LFA
-421 LFFVKKS
+421 RIQK
-428 R
+428 

>member
-23 PIALLVRTQAG
+23 PVALLVRTQAG
-34 VSEHIFFLLQALLS
+34 VSEHVFFLLQALLS

-59 LITDK
+59 FITDK

-72 LAQILL
+72 LAQVLL
-78 LTARSLLLGAFLS
+78 LGARSLLLAAFVSRSL
-91 HSVWLFVAEA
+91 VLFVVEA

-116 AYLYNLYG
+116 AYLYALYG
-124 EEGYLAKTTHAG
+124 ENGYLAKTAHAG

-153 YKVSGITG
+153 YKISGMEG
-161 LLAAT
+161 LLIT
-166 AAADLGSVVMAF
+166 TVVMDIIAVVCSFFLRSESSKAVIADRKEVQILAIFKNKKAF
-178 SLKKEG
+178 LFVISL
-184 MSGSFQGTKRDSETI
+184 
-199 CEQKARDNLQTNENV
+199 V
-214 HSHVEKQ
+214 
-221 ERNQELCGKEKEPIS
+221 
-236 IGKSL
+236 
-241 FILKHPKALF
+241 
-251 FTAVLSIFSIA
+251 IFSIA

-267 FFYVEKFAAC
+267 FFYVVKLENC
-277 GLPVEWMSAVILI
+277 GLPVECMSLIILS
-290 YSAVQMLAEPILEKL
+290 YSAVQMLAEPILGKL
-305 LSGGKKRDKR
+305 SDGKNGKSGRKKLP
-315 TIMAVTSIVAGAA
+315 AVTAVTAGVAFLLFGVIKFRAA
-328 LIAFGIVKN
+328 VLLLMLI
-337 VTVILP
+337 L
-343 LMCII
+343 

-360 ELENQF
+360 DLENQF
-366 VDESGHAHNRA
+366 VDETECGSQRA
-377 AMLSVMNMGVNLLEI
+377 ATLSVLNMGVNLVEI

-406 WWSFLLTGVL
+406 QWCFVFVGCFLM
-416 LCLVA
+416 A
-421 LFFVKKS
+421 IAHLFARIQK
-428 R
+428 